1 MRKWKLDTDLT
12 REKVSLVAAK
22 LQKKMGTSASRRDIH
37 HESDSDSED
46 SVSGQKG
53 TRRLSSNRRFSNLF
67 LGNSDEKNARRELR
81 IIVESSDDA
90 MFCIDEKGEIL
101 LTNDAAVKQ
110 FGHSKKEFIGSN
122 ISMICNAKDA
132 PQHGEYLDRYVETG
146 EKRVMG
152 KKRELLAMR
161 KDGSTFYIELGLTE
175 VNLGGGKFIFCGF
188 VKDITALRS
197 HRRSLERSISKIDLD
212 TNKKEEEEAGSHNTR
227 SRGLPPLVE
236 WCLTI
241 LSEYVENYGYES
253 NRRPNTGEDD
263 DESSVDASATDLK
276 ASFISLQGGLGG
288 GGGTT
293 EMRDTVVVEKIASI
307 PHLLEE
313 LLLIEDTEARSRIFD
328 MSIVHKVLFSVD
340 SLGKGDWLV
349 LDYEFVLCCI
359 VDAAFYKL
367 TLSYLMFQ
375 PHTKAH

>member
-1 MRKWKLDTDLT
+1 MYVVCTHFIEPSPHISQPRQWIQARRAVRKWKLDTDLT

-22 LQKKMGTSASRRDIH
+22 LQKKMGTSASRTDIH

-46 SVSGQKG
+46 SASGQKG
-53 TRRLSSNRRFSNLF
+53 TRRFSSNRRFSNLF
-67 LGNSDEKNARRELR
+67 LGNSDEKTARRELKM
-81 IIVESSDDA
+81 IVESSNDA

-110 FGHSKKEFIGSN
+110 FGHSKEEFIGSN

-132 PQHGEYLDRYVETG
+132 PQHGEYLNRYVVTG

-152 KKRELLAMR
+152 KKRVLLAMR

-188 VKDITALRS
+188 VKDVTALRS
-197 HRRSLERSISKIDLD
+197 HRTSLERSISKIDAD
-212 TNKKEEEEAGSHNTR
+212 TKKKEEEEAGSHSTR

-241 LSEYVENYGYES
+241 LSEYVDNYGYES
-253 NRRPNTGEDD
+253 NQRPDAEEDD
-263 DESSVDASATDLK
+263 DESTDLK

-288 GGGTT
+288 GGSPT

-340 SLGKGDWLV
+340 SLGKGDW
-349 LDYEFVLCCI
+349 
-359 VDAAFYKL
+359 
-367 TLSYLMFQ
+367 
-375 PHTKAH
+375 